1 MAAPLPKTLR
11 GFIFRANTGPNG
23 PTGLI
28 RDMPGNEYLLTPAHW
43 LDELPPHVG
52 QIVEFV
58 PRIVDKGRLA
68 EAIELCTTSSLLT
81 ESADETW
88 AELAEEDMKQ
98 LKRRQ
103 LFYRL
108 NYLVIEQKNSVER
121 ALQSVYGVE
130 FPPGYNLD
138 EAPTEE
144 DIKFILNLGPSRS
157 PKATSRTAVRLCQAL
172 SLDFN
177 RLLGFL
183 RGSLTY
189 RAALEQTR
197 RKNKT
202 ASSVDKAAYSAAN
215 SGAPEQTTS
224 WKSTVARAL
233 GFGEEDHLKK

>member
-1 MAAPLPKTLR
+1 MAAPLPRTLR
-11 GFIFRANTGPNG
+11 GFIFRANSGPNG

-43 LDELPPHVG
+43 LDDAPPHVG

-68 EAIELCTTSSLLT
+68 EAIEVCTTSSLLT

-88 AELAEEDMKQ
+88 AELAEEDMKL

-108 NYLVIEQKNSVER
+108 NHLVIEQKNSVEL
-121 ALQSVYGVE
+121 ALQTVYGVE
-130 FPPGYNLD
+130 FPSGYKLD
-138 EAPTEE
+138 NAPSED

-157 PKATSRTAVRLCQAL
+157 PKATSSTALRLCQAL

-202 ASSVDKAAYSAAN
+202 ASTMDKAAYSET
-215 SGAPEQTTS
+215 APKEQATSWTTS
-224 WKSTVARAL
+224 VAKAL
-233 GFGEEDHLKK
+233 GFGEGDHLKK